1 MSETKIGIRDQVW
14 SCIRSPQ
21 KGFESVKAEDLWKG
35 AVLILI
41 VVVLSAYAGF
51 NYASK
56 TPLQLFFS
64 SILSTPGPI
73 PRQAIDAEAFR
84 KNFIIFST
92 IGNGLKVITGWLVTA
107 VLLHIFANLLAGK
120 GSLKRLLAQM
130 GFASIPLVIQQVLRL
145 IDALTISKETVL
157 GIMASRSFG
166 RTLALR
172 FMNGML
178 TTFTVFGI
186 WATILTIIAVSI
198 NYESSNRRAA
208 TATILAYLVL
218 IVVRLFL
225 PI

>member
-1 MSETKIGIRDQVW
+1 M
-14 SCIRSPQ
+14 
-21 KGFESVKAEDLWKG
+21 
-35 AVLILI
+35 
-41 VVVLSAYAGF
+41 
-51 NYASK
+51 
-56 TPLQLFFS
+56 
-64 SILSTPGPI
+64 

-107 VLLHIFANLLAGK
+107 VLLHIFANLLARK

-145 IDALTISKETVL
+145 IDALTISGETVL
-157 GIMASRSFG
+157 GIMASLSFG
-166 RTLALR
+166 GTLALR

-178 TTFTVFGI
+178 GTFTVFGI
-186 WATILTIIAVSI
+186 WATILTIVAVSI
-198 NYESSNRRAA
+198 NYESSKRRAA
-208 TATILAYLVL
+208 TATILAYLVF